1 MHRHAHAT
9 EQAPLP
15 PEIRTKVARALAC
28 IVVPLALAT
37 LIGLVTL
44 WPRGEGI
51 IGSLP
56 ASSGT
61 SQEVSGVIT
70 HVGKTSDIGETDV
83 RMSVDG
89 IEVPLHV
96 SAEIV
101 ASGMA
106 VGDHVKARFT
116 PQPSGTAPLSSPSTV
131 PPATQPAPSTVSPA
145 PSTVTSSPHQS
156 APSSSTSSSSSTS
169 PSPSA
174 QVAPPSSPSQPSAIP
189 SYIFA
194 DYERSS
200 PLLILTIL
208 YIVVIVSVARVKGL
222 AALGGLSLSL
232 LVVGFFMIPALAS
245 GENAMWVILTGAS
258 AMMFASIYLA
268 HGISIRTTTAVIG
281 TFCGLV
287 ITAALATWAVGAQ
300 NLSGA
305 VGEESIQ
312 LSWTL
317 GGLNMRSLLLAGM
330 VLAGLGALNDV
341 TITQVSTIWE
351 LHAES
356 PSTPRRRLFMRG
368 MAVGRDHIAS
378 TVYTLAF
385 AYVGASLPLLILA
398 SMYDRPVLDLVQL
411 ELIAEEITRTL
422 TTSIG
427 LVLAIP
433 LTTAVAAMLASVA
446 PTRARKTT

>member
-37 LIGLVTL
+37 LIGLVML
-44 WPRGEGI
+44 WPRGESI

-96 SAEIV
+96 AAEIV

-116 PQPSGTAPLSSPSTV
+116 PQPSGTAL
-131 PPATQPAPSTVSPA
+131 
-145 PSTVTSSPHQS
+145 
-156 APSSSTSSSSSTS
+156 
-169 PSPSA
+169 
-174 QVAPPSSPSQPSAIP
+174 PSSPSQPSAIP

>member
-37 LIGLVTL
+37 LIGLVML
-44 WPRGEGI
+44 WPRGESI

-56 ASSGT
+56 ASSGA

-116 PQPSGTAPLSSPSTV
+116 PQPSGTAL
-131 PPATQPAPSTVSPA
+131 
-145 PSTVTSSPHQS
+145 
-156 APSSSTSSSSSTS
+156 
-169 PSPSA
+169 
-174 QVAPPSSPSQPSAIP
+174 PSSPSQPSAIP

>member
-37 LIGLVTL
+37 LIGLVML
-44 WPRGEGI
+44 WPRGESI

-116 PQPSGTAPLSSPSTV
+116 PQPSGTAL
-131 PPATQPAPSTVSPA
+131 
-145 PSTVTSSPHQS
+145 
-156 APSSSTSSSSSTS
+156 
-169 PSPSA
+169 
-174 QVAPPSSPSQPSAIP
+174 PSSPSQPSAIP

>member
-44 WPRGEGI
+44 WPRGESI

-56 ASSGT
+56 ASSGA

-116 PQPSGTAPLSSPSTV
+116 PQPSGTAL
-131 PPATQPAPSTVSPA
+131 
-145 PSTVTSSPHQS
+145 
-156 APSSSTSSSSSTS
+156 
-169 PSPSA
+169 
-174 QVAPPSSPSQPSAIP
+174 PSSPSQPSAIP

-351 LHAES
+351 FHAES

>member
-44 WPRGEGI
+44 WPRGESI

-116 PQPSGTAPLSSPSTV
+116 PQPSGTAL
-131 PPATQPAPSTVSPA
+131 
-145 PSTVTSSPHQS
+145 
-156 APSSSTSSSSSTS
+156 
-169 PSPSA
+169 
-174 QVAPPSSPSQPSAIP
+174 PSSPSQPSAIP